1 MLKDYIGTKQFYKR
15 VFVVMAPVLLQNV
28 ITMFVSLLDNIMVG
42 QVGTEPMSGVAIA
55 NQLLFVFN
63 LCIFGGLSG
72 AGIYTAQFYGK
83 RDNKGITHTIRIK
96 LFVAVAASV
105 LFALIFLFGGR
116 ELINAF
122 LHEGTE
128 ALDLQATFT
137 HSYHYLHIMMIQLL
151 PFSLSQ
157 VYASSLRETND
168 TVFPMKAS
176 MIAVAVN
183 LAGNYI
189 LIFGK
194 LGLPKLGAEGAAI
207 ATVIARFVE
216 FLLLIIYT
224 HSKKEKFPFF
234 TGLYKSFR
242 VPAKLIREVA
252 KKGTP
257 LLLNEVLWSAGTAM
271 QNQCYSVRGLEIVSA
286 VNISS
291 TVSNLFFSALMATG
305 SAIAILVGQKLGAG
319 KTEEAIREDKQITLL
334 SIVMCIVLGAVLA
347 LVAPGITSIYNTTA
361 VVKSYAVSF
370 LYITACFLPLYAYT
384 HCCYFTLRTGGKTI
398 ITFIFDSFLIWVA
411 YVPAA
416 FVLTR
421 YTGLDIVVVIILVNA
436 IEIIKCI
443 IGFFMVKSKKWA
455 VNLVSDEKVGEDL
468 T

>member
-15 VFVVMAPVLLQNV
+15 VFAVMAPVLLQNV

-63 LCIFGGLSG
+63 LCIFGGLAG

-83 RDNKGITHTIRIK
+83 RDNQGITNTIRIK
-96 LFVAVAASV
+96 LFVAVIAAI
-105 LFALIFLFGGR
+105 LFALVFLFGGR
-116 ELINAF
+116 MLINAF

-128 ALDLQATFT
+128 ALDLEATFT
-137 HSYHYLHIMMIQLL
+137 HSFNYLHIMMLQLL

-183 LAGNYI
+183 LVGNYI

-194 LGLPKLGAEGAAI
+194 LGLPALGAEGAAI

-216 FLLLIIYT
+216 CVILIIYT
-224 HSKKEKFPFF
+224 HSRKEKFPFF
-234 TGLYKSFR
+234 AGLYQSFKI
-242 VPAKLIREVA
+242 PAKLIKEVA

-257 LLLNEVLWSAGTAM
+257 LLVNEVLWSAGMAM

-286 VNISS
+286 TNISS
-291 TVSNLFFSALMATG
+291 TISNLFFSALFATG
-305 SAIAILVGQKLGAG
+305 AAISIMIGQKLGAG
-319 KTEEAIREDKQITLL
+319 EIEDAIKEDKQIILL
-334 SIVMCIVLGAVLA
+334 SLVMCIVLGGILA
-347 LVAPGITSIYNTTA
+347 LIAPLIVNIYNTTEG
-361 VVKSYAVSF
+361 VKAYAVSF
-370 LYITACFLPLYAYT
+370 LYVTSCFLPLFSYT

-421 YTGLDIVVVIILVNA
+421 YTDLPIVVVFILVNA

-443 IGFFMVKSKKWA
+443 IGFFMLKSRKWA
-455 VNLVSDEKVGEDL
+455 VNLVTDEKVG
-468 T
+468 